1 MVGQPACPVA
11 PMSRY
16 LSALV
21 LLLLAVSAV
30 PAAQQPPSE
39 SSAAEQP
46 SVTFRVEVNY
56 VEVDVAVF
64 DRQGRFVSDLGR
76 DDFRVLEDGVE
87 QDITAYSLVSIP
99 IQRGTDQPLFATN
112 QIPPDVA
119 TNERPFEG
127 RLYVIVLDDLHTAP
141 WRTAQVRRAAKE
153 FVERHMADNDLA
165 AVVHTGGR
173 TTAGQEF
180 TSRKDLLLAAIDRF
194 TGRKIRSA
202 TVSRLEDYQRQR
214 IIPFERDI
222 TRLSD
227 TDEAERGRNALS
239 TLDVL
244 RAITDWVGGIRG
256 RRKAIVF
263 LSEGID
269 YDVYDFQKREASSI
283 QDRMRDIFAAAAR
296 SNVSIYSAD
305 PRGLTTLGDESI
317 EVSGDFPE
325 DPQLNLRPTSFLD
338 ELRLGQQNL
347 RSLAEDTGGFA
358 AVDTN
363 AFADAW
369 RRVVEDN
376 SQYYVLGYY
385 STNDRRDGRFRKID
399 VRITGRE
406 GLEVRARKG
415 YTAPRGRP
423 KTSEPPPGND
433 KTSPELREALDSPVP
448 LPGITLRAFAAPF
461 RGEKP
466 HASVAVG
473 IEADGA
479 DLQFESKDGKFLND
493 LEISVIAIDAGG
505 KVRGGDRSMLNMGL
519 RPETRARVAQGGVR
533 SHTRIDLEPGRYQL
547 RVAARESGAGR
558 IGTINYDLEV
568 PDYSKRTLGMSGV
581 VLTSVSAQQIM
592 TVKPDEELQ
601 QVLPAPPTARREFV
615 QGDAL
620 AVFVE
625 VYDNVP
631 APPHSVDI
639 KTSVLTDDG
648 RIVFATAEERTSAEL
663 EGRPGGYG
671 HTAQIPL
678 KEFAPGLYVLQV
690 EASRRGDKEPPTL
703 QQVPFRVR
711 PPS

>member
-1 MVGQPACPVA
+1 MVGQPACLVA

-16 LSALV
+16 LSVLV
-21 LLLLAVSAV
+21 LLLLAVPVA
-30 PAAQQPPSE
+30 PRAQQPPSD
-39 SSAAEQP
+39 AGGAEQP
-46 SVTFRVEVNY
+46 AVTFRVEVNY

-64 DRQGRFVSDLGR
+64 DRQGRFVADLAR
-76 DDFRVLEDGVE
+76 EDFRILEDGAE

-99 IQRGTDQPLFATN
+99 IERGVDQPLFATR
-112 QIPPDVA
+112 QVPPDVA
-119 TNERPFEG
+119 TNAQPFEG

-141 WRTAQVRRAAKE
+141 FRTAQVRRAAKE
-153 FVERHMADNDLA
+153 FVERYMADNDLA
-165 AVVHTGGR
+165 AVVYTGGR
-173 TTAGQEF
+173 STAGQEF
-180 TSRKDLLLAAIDRF
+180 TSRKDLLLEAIDRF
-194 TGRKIRSA
+194 SGRKLRS
-202 TVSRLEDYQRQR
+202 TVMTRLEDYQRQR
-214 IIPFERDI
+214 AIPFNEV

-227 TDEAERGRNALS
+227 ADEAERGRNALA

-244 RAITDWVGGIRG
+244 QAITEWVGGIRG

-269 YDVYDFQKREASSI
+269 YDVYDFQKRDASSI
-283 QDRMRDIFAAAAR
+283 QDRMREIFAAAAR
-296 SNVSIYSAD
+296 SNVSIYAAD
-305 PRGLTTLGDESI
+305 PRGLTTMGDESI

-325 DPQLNLRPTSFLD
+325 DQQLNLRPTSFLD

-376 SQYYVLGYY
+376 SRYYVLGYY

-399 VRITGRE
+399 VQVVGRE
-406 GLEVRARKG
+406 GLQVRARKG
-415 YTAPRGRP
+415 YTAPRG
-423 KTSEPPPGND
+423 KAKKEDPPPGND
-433 KTSPELREALDSPVP
+433 KTSPELRLALDSPVP
-448 LPGITLRAFAAPF
+448 LPGVTLRAFAAPF

-493 LEISVIAIDAGG
+493 LELSVIAIDAGG
-505 KVRGGDRSMLNMGL
+505 KVRGGDRSLLNMGL

-533 SHTRIDLEPGRYQL
+533 SHTRINLEPGRYQI

-568 PDYSKRTLGMSGV
+568 PDYSKRALGMSGI
-581 VLTSVSAQQIM
+581 VLTAVSAQQIM

-601 QVLPAPPTARREFV
+601 KVLPGPATARREFV
-615 QGDAL
+615 PGDAL
-620 AVFVE
+620 ALFVE

-631 APPHSVDI
+631 TPPHTVDI

-648 RIVFATAEERTSAEL
+648 RVVFAAAEERSSTEL
-663 EGRPGGYG
+663 EGRAGGYG

-678 KEFAPGLYVLQV
+678 KGFAPGLYVLQV
-690 EASRRGDKEPPTL
+690 EARRRGDKEPPL
-703 QQVPFRVR
+703 IQQLPFRVR